1 MDKLSGKLFVLL
13 LSGMAVYL
21 VILLAPSFSGALRPD
36 VPEAD
41 AVFDCDDG
49 TLYMYRHFT
58 SLGYESI
65 PVIGNLETTGEKITE
80 VNHAWLMVKIDGH
93 YLAFDWGEP
102 RYDKQHYEYYPIDHY
117 DLEWL
122 VEADTAASESVN
134 SLIARIARKYS

>member
-1 MDKLSGKLFVLL
+1 MDKLAGKLFILL

-36 VPEAD
+36 VPEPA
-41 AVFDCDDG
+41 AAFDCDDS

-58 SLGYESI
+58 GLGYESI
-65 PVIGNLETTGEKITE
+65 PVIGNLDITGETITE
-80 VNHAWLMVKIDGH
+80 VNHAWLMVKINDH
-93 YLAFDWGEP
+93 YLAYDWGEP
-102 RYDKQHYEYYPIDHY
+102 QYDKQHYEYYPIDHY

-122 VEADTAASESVN
+122 VEADTAASDSVN